1 VDDSSHILS
10 EVDTGDVVS
19 ATFLQAPTTADFIAW
34 VTFTA
39 AFSSYLTNCIGVE
52 VEYKCD
58 KPLIIQFSQKELEND
73 GSYAFY
79 QYVAPASESQWN
91 NVLVPVGKFY
101 QPDWTPLA
109 SKKSLKLNTSR
120 SLVFIPAINESGDT
134 GTVMIRK
141 LRLFYGA
148 AGVHRPVAVR
158 TASMFSMHP
167 VRPGLFVLNVPQ
179 DDEYTVRFF
188 SVNGSEAGRL
198 ANARLARGANM
209 VRLGRTALAA
219 GVYLVNVKSRTM
231 KSMNMKMIVK

>member
-1 VDDSSHILS
+1 
-10 EVDTGDVVS
+10 
-19 ATFLQAPTTADFIAW
+19 

-39 AFSSYLTNCIGVE
+39 VFSDNLPNVIGVE

-58 KPLIIQFSQKELEND
+58 KPLIIQFDQPVLEKD
-73 GSYAFY
+73 ESYAFY
-79 QYVAPASESQWN
+79 QYVAPASKTQWN
-91 NVLVPVGKFY
+91 NVRIGVDKFY

-109 SKKSLKLNTSR
+109 SKIPLILNDVGSM
-120 SLVFIPAINESGDT
+120 VFIPAINESGDT

-148 AGVHRPVAVR
+148 AGVHRNVVGHA
-158 TASMFSMHP
+158 ASAFSMHP
-167 VRPGLFVLNVPQ
+167 ARPGMFVLNVPQ
-179 DDEYTVRFF
+179 DDEYTIRFF

-198 ANARLARGANM
+198 ANARLARGANT
-209 VRLGRTALAA
+209 VRLDRGVLAA